1 MISALYYTSITHEA
15 CIARARPA
23 SCAETIRLSAMSTPQ
38 GTLAA
43 SPALDSTPNVIMVS
57 FDAAHSRTRPL
68 STLYRRPK
76 RKLGFT
82 RVLRGPMAAVAVGA
96 EVWRSVWSAVGT
108 FSVATLKLSRAR
120 DDSASSERLCFVRA
134 GERRCSCT
142 LSVARCDVL
151 QELKSTEHVL
161 GH

>member
-1 MISALYYTSITHEA
+1 MLSALYYTSITHEA

-43 SPALDSTPNVIMVS
+43 SPVLVSTPNAIMVS
-57 FDAAHSRTRPL
+57 LDAAHSRTRPL
-68 STLYRRPK
+68 SRLYRRPK

-82 RVLRGPMAAVAVGA
+82 RVPRGPLAAVAVAA
-96 EVWRSVWSAVGT
+96 EVWRSVWSAVGK
-108 FSVATLKLSRAR
+108 FSVATLKWSRAR
-120 DDSASSERLCFVRA
+120 DRSASSERLCFVRA

-142 LSVARCDVL
+142 LSVARCEVPQVL
-151 QELKSTEHVL
+151 KITGHVL
-161 GH
+161 GQ